1 MKILCLHGIGQTGQ
15 AWKQVMDHLPEQEL
29 VALDLFENG
38 RLPEDY
44 QQLVAK
50 VRGLLEAEQ
59 EDFILLGLSLGASLI
74 YSLLELPPAHLKGIV
89 ACAGQYKLKGNLPY
103 QLQGFIF
110 KVMPG
115 SAFAKEGFDKAN
127 LIGFYESMMRLDLT
141 EALSKSQL
149 PALVV
154 CGQKDFFNVKSSKA
168 VASLMPK
175 AQFQMIPA
183 AGHLLTD
190 DAPEALADLV
200 RGFLAQVK

>member
-15 AWKQVMDHLPEQEL
+15 AWKQVMDLLPEHDL
-29 VALDLFENG
+29 VALELFENG

-44 QQLVAK
+44 QHLVAK
-50 VRGLLEAEQ
+50 VRSLLEAEQ
-59 EDFILLGLSLGASLI
+59 EDFVLLGLSLGASLI
-74 YSLLELPPAHLKGIV
+74 YSLLDQPPAPLKGIV

-127 LIGFYESMMRLDLT
+127 LINYYKKMIRLDLT
-141 EALSKSQL
+141 EILSKSQL

-154 CGQKDFFNVKSSKA
+154 CRQKKNKKVKTSKA
-168 VASLMPK
+168 AANLMPK
-175 AQFQMIPA
+175 AQFQMIPS

-190 DAPEALADLV
+190 DAPEALAHLV
-200 RGFLAQVK
+200 REFLTQVK

>member
-1 MKILCLHGIGQTGQ
+1 MKILCLHGIGQTGK
-15 AWKQVMDHLPEQEL
+15 AWKQVMDLLPEHDL
-29 VALDLFENG
+29 VALELFKNG

-44 QQLVAK
+44 QHLVAK
-50 VRGLLEAEQ
+50 VRSLLEDEQ
-59 EDFILLGLSLGASLI
+59 EDFVLLGLSLGASLI
-74 YSLLELPPAHLKGIV
+74 YSLLDQPPAHLKGIV

-127 LIGFYESMMRLDLT
+127 LIGFYESMMGLDLT
-141 EALSKSQL
+141 EVVSKSQL

-154 CGQKDFFNVKSSKA
+154 CGQNDFFNLKTSKA
-168 VASLMPK
+168 ATNLMPK
-175 AQFQMIPA
+175 AQFQMIPS

-190 DAPEALADLV
+190 DAPEALAHLV
-200 RGFLAQVK
+200 RGFLAQDK

>member
-1 MKILCLHGIGQTGQ
+1 MKILCLHGIGQTGK
-15 AWKQVMDHLPEQEL
+15 AWKQVMDLLPEHDL
-29 VALDLFENG
+29 VALELFKNG

-44 QQLVAK
+44 QHLVAK
-50 VRGLLEAEQ
+50 VRSLLEDEQ
-59 EDFILLGLSLGASLI
+59 EDFVLLGLSLGASLI
-74 YSLLELPPAHLKGIV
+74 YSLLDQPPAHLKGIV

-127 LIGFYESMMRLDLT
+127 LIGFYESMMGLDLT
-141 EALSKSQL
+141 EVVSKSQL

-154 CGQKDFFNVKSSKA
+154 CGQKDFFNLKTSKA
-168 VASLMPK
+168 ATNLMPK
-175 AQFQMIPA
+175 AQFQMIPS

-190 DAPEALADLV
+190 DAPEALAHLV
-200 RGFLAQVK
+200 RGFLAQDK

>member
-1 MKILCLHGIGQTGQ
+1 M
-15 AWKQVMDHLPEQEL
+15 
-29 VALDLFENG
+29 
-38 RLPEDY
+38 
-44 QQLVAK
+44 
-50 VRGLLEAEQ
+50 
-59 EDFILLGLSLGASLI
+59 I

-127 LIGFYESMMRLDLT
+127 LIGFYESMMGLDLT
-141 EALSKSQL
+141 EVVSKSRL

-154 CGQKDFFNVKSSKA
+154 CGQKDFFNVKTSKA
-168 VASLMPK
+168 VANLMPK

-183 AGHLLTD
+183 AGHLLSD
-190 DAPEALADLV
+190 DAPEALAHLV
-200 RGFLAQVK
+200 REFLTQVK

>member
-15 AWKQVMDHLPEQEL
+15 AWKQVMDRLPDQDIS
-29 VALDLFENG
+29 ALELFENG

-44 QQLVAK
+44 QHLVSK
-50 VRGLLEAEQ
+50 VRRLLEDEQ
-59 EDFILLGLSLGASLI
+59 EDFVLLGLSLGASLI
-74 YSLLELPPAHLKGIV
+74 YSLLDQPPAHLKGVV

-127 LIGFYESMMRLDLT
+127 LIGFYESMMGLDLT
-141 EALSKSQL
+141 EVVSKSQL

-154 CGQKDFFNVKSSKA
+154 CGQKDFFNVKTSKQA
-168 VASLMPK
+168 ANLMPK
-175 AQFQMIPA
+175 AQFQMIPSV
-183 AGHLLTD
+183 GHLLTD
-190 DAPEALADLV
+190 DAPEALAHLV
-200 RGFLAQVK
+200 RGFLAQDK

>member
-15 AWKQVMDHLPEQEL
+15 AWKQVMDLLPEHDL
-29 VALDLFENG
+29 VALELFENG

-44 QQLVAK
+44 QHLVTK
-50 VRGLLEAEQ
+50 VRSLLEAEQ
-59 EDFILLGLSLGASLI
+59 EDFVLLGLSLGASLI
-74 YSLLELPPAHLKGIV
+74 YSLLDQPPAHLKGIV
-89 ACAGQYKLKGNLPY
+89 ACAGQFKFKGNLPY
-103 QLQGFIF
+103 QLQGFFF
-110 KVMPG
+110 KVMPT
-115 SAFAKEGFDKAN
+115 STFAKEGFDKAN
-127 LIGFYESMMRLDLT
+127 LIRFYESMMRLDLT
-141 EALSKSQL
+141 EVLSKSQL

-154 CGQKDFFNVKSSKA
+154 CGQKDFFNVKSSQA
-168 VASLMPK
+168 AASLMPK

>member
-1 MKILCLHGIGQTGQ
+1 MKIICLHGIGQTGQ
-15 AWKQVMDHLPEQEL
+15 AWKQVMDLLPEQEL

-44 QQLVAK
+44 QHLVAK
-50 VRGLLEAEQ
+50 VRGLLESEQ
-59 EDFILLGLSLGASLI
+59 EDFVLLGLSLGASLI
-74 YSLLELPPAHLKGIV
+74 YSLLDQPPAHLKGIV

-127 LIGFYESMMRLDLT
+127 LIGFYESMMGLDLT
-141 EALSKSQL
+141 EVVSKSRL

-154 CGQKDFFNVKSSKA
+154 CGQKDFFNVKTSKA
-168 VASLMPK
+168 VANLMPK

>member
-1 MKILCLHGIGQTGQ
+1 MKIICLHGIGQTGR

-29 VALDLFENG
+29 VALELFENG

-127 LIGFYESMMRLDLT
+127 LIGFYESMMGLDLT
-141 EALSKSQL
+141 EVVSKSQL

-154 CGQKDFFNVKSSKA
+154 CGQKDFFNLKTSKA
-168 VASLMPK
+168 ATNLMPK
-175 AQFQMIPA
+175 AQFQMIPS

-190 DAPEALADLV
+190 DAPEALAGLV

>member
-29 VALDLFENG
+29 VALELFENG

-44 QQLVAK
+44 QHLVAK
-50 VRGLLEAEQ
+50 VRSLLEAEQ
-59 EDFILLGLSLGASLI
+59 EDFVLLGLSLGASLI
-74 YSLLELPPAHLKGIV
+74 YSLLDQPPAHLKGIV

-127 LIGFYESMMRLDLT
+127 LIGFYESMMGLDLT
-141 EALSKSQL
+141 EVVSKSRL

-154 CGQKDFFNVKSSKA
+154 CGQKDFFNVKTSKQA
-168 VASLMPK
+168 ANLMPK
-175 AQFQMIPA
+175 AQFQMIPS

-190 DAPEALADLV
+190 DAPEALAHLV
-200 RGFLAQVK
+200 REFLTQVK

>member
-1 MKILCLHGIGQTGQ
+1 
-15 AWKQVMDHLPEQEL
+15 MDHLPEQEL
-29 VALDLFENG
+29 VALELFENG

-110 KVMPG
+110 KVMPR
-115 SAFAKEGFDKAN
+115 SAFVKESFDKAN

-141 EALSKSQL
+141 EVLSKSQL

-154 CGQKDFFNVKSSKA
+154 CGQKDFFNVKTSKA
-168 VASLMPK
+168 AANLMPK
-175 AQFQMIPA
+175 AQFQMIPS

-190 DAPEALADLV
+190 DAPEALAHLV
-200 RGFLAQVK
+200 RGFLAQDK

>member
-29 VALDLFENG
+29 VALELFENG

-44 QQLVAK
+44 QHLVAK
-50 VRGLLEAEQ
+50 VRSLLEAEQ
-59 EDFILLGLSLGASLI
+59 EDFVLLGLSLGASLI

-154 CGQKDFFNVKSSKA
+154 CGQKDFFNVKPSQA

-175 AQFQMIPA
+175 AQFQMIPS

-190 DAPEALADLV
+190 DAPEALAHLV
-200 RGFLAQVK
+200 REFLTQVK

>member
-15 AWKQVMDHLPEQEL
+15 AWKQVMDLLPEHDL
-29 VALDLFENG
+29 VALELFENG
-38 RLPEDY
+38 RLPEEY

-50 VRGLLEAEQ
+50 VRRLLEAEQ
-59 EDFILLGLSLGASLI
+59 EDFVLLGLSLGASLI
-74 YSLLELPPAHLKGIV
+74 YSLLDQPPARLKGIV

-127 LIGFYESMMRLDLT
+127 LIGFYESMMGLDLT
-141 EALSKSQL
+141 EVLIKSQL

-154 CGQKDFFNVKSSKA
+154 CGQKDFFNVKPSQQA
-168 VASLMPK
+168 ANLMSK

-183 AGHLLTD
+183 AGHLLSD

-200 RGFLAQVK
+200 REFLAHVK

>member
-1 MKILCLHGIGQTGQ
+1 MKIICLHGIGQTGQ
-15 AWKQVMDHLPEQEL
+15 AWKQVMDLLPEQEL

-44 QQLVAK
+44 QHLVAK
-50 VRGLLEAEQ
+50 VRGLLESEQ
-59 EDFILLGLSLGASLI
+59 EDFVLLGLSLGASLI
-74 YSLLELPPAHLKGIV
+74 YSLLDQPPAHLKGIV

-127 LIGFYESMMRLDLT
+127 LIGFYESMMGLDLT
-141 EALSKSQL
+141 EVVSKSRL

-154 CGQKDFFNVKSSKA
+154 CGQKDFFNVKTSKA
-168 VASLMPK
+168 VANLMPK
-175 AQFQMIPA
+175 AQFQMIPS

-190 DAPEALADLV
+190 DAPEALAHLV
-200 RGFLAQVK
+200 REFLTQVK

>member
-1 MKILCLHGIGQTGQ
+1 MKIICLHGIGQTGQ
-15 AWKQVMDHLPEQEL
+15 AWKQVMDLLPEQEL

-44 QQLVAK
+44 QHLVAK
-50 VRGLLEAEQ
+50 VRGLLESEQ
-59 EDFILLGLSLGASLI
+59 EDFVLLGLSLGASLI
-74 YSLLELPPAHLKGIV
+74 YSLLDQPPAHLKGIV

-127 LIGFYESMMRLDLT
+127 LIGFYESMMGLDLT
-141 EALSKSQL
+141 EVVSKSRL

-154 CGQKDFFNVKSSKA
+154 CGQKDFFNVKTSKA
-168 VASLMPK
+168 VANLMPK

-183 AGHLLTD
+183 AGHLLSD
-190 DAPEALADLV
+190 DAPEALAHLV
-200 RGFLAQVK
+200 REFLTQVK

>member
-15 AWKQVMDHLPEQEL
+15 AWKQVMDLLPEHDL
-29 VALDLFENG
+29 VALELFENG

-44 QQLVAK
+44 QHLVAK
-50 VRGLLEAEQ
+50 VR
-59 EDFILLGLSLGASLI
+59 
-74 YSLLELPPAHLKGIV
+74 SLLDQPPAHLKGIV

-127 LIGFYESMMRLDLT
+127 LIGFYESMMGLDLT
-141 EALSKSQL
+141 EVVSKSQL

-154 CGQKDFFNVKSSKA
+154 CGQKDFFNVKTSKQA
-168 VASLMPK
+168 ANLMPK
-175 AQFQMIPA
+175 AQFQMIPSV
-183 AGHLLTD
+183 GHLLTD
-190 DAPEALADLV
+190 DAPEALAHLV
-200 RGFLAQVK
+200 RGFLAQDK

>member
-15 AWKQVMDHLPEQEL
+15 AWKQVMDFLPEHEL
-29 VALDLFENG
+29 VALELFENG

-44 QQLVAK
+44 QHLVSK
-50 VRGLLEAEQ
+50 VRRLLEDEQ
-59 EDFILLGLSLGASLI
+59 EDFVLLGLSLGASLI
-74 YSLLELPPAHLKGIV
+74 YSLLDQPPAHLKGIV

-127 LIGFYESMMRLDLT
+127 LIGFYESMMGLDLT
-141 EALSKSQL
+141 EVVSKSQL

-154 CGQKDFFNVKSSKA
+154 CGQKDFFNVKTSKQA
-168 VASLMPK
+168 ANLMPK
-175 AQFQMIPA
+175 AQFQMIPSV
-183 AGHLLTD
+183 GHLLTD
-190 DAPEALADLV
+190 DAPEALAHLV
-200 RGFLAQVK
+200 RGFLAQDK